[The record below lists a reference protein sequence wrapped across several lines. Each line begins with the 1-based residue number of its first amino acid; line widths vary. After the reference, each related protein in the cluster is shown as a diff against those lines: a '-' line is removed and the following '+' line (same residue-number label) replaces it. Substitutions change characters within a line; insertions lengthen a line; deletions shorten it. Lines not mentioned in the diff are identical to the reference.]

1 MTRRGWLV
9 RPRLLAGAGLMLGT
23 CLLLA
28 SGRLYGQ
35 REVIATAS
43 TATSA
48 TPAATPKAIQQ
59 VSYVPDSTPSHA
71 EREKEAVASQ
81 PPAPAPIVPPSA
93 LLSGLAT
100 SSSAA
105 APKMAT
111 GGTPV
116 PPVAPQTGGTPVPP
130 VVPQNGGM
138 LVSPAVLSVEV
149 LGPDRLLLGQ
159 PFTHEIVLRN
169 IGGQALAE
177 LHIEDPLPAD
187 VHVLKADPPALKQ
200 DNRLAWD
207 LHQLEAGGERR
218 LKIELEPGHPGEL
231 DVQPLVSFRVDN
243 GLRTQVIRP
252 PFSIEISADRAK
264 AMRGERI
271 RFRIQLANH
280 GDASIRNIKIYDKL
294 PSGLH
299 HPIGRIIAVTNF
311 GDLLPGQA
319 RSIDLETT
327 AVESGPIHNEIFAQA
342 DRGVEA
348 KGSVDVVVTEPNL
361 SLHLNG
367 PTQTASQRELDFY
380 LEVAN
385 PASLTAKNIRLV
397 QALPPTFE
405 VVSANGAS
413 LDSNQHAL
421 VWSLTDLGA
430 GQRQR
435 VTYRIKAGDGGDW
448 PMTAAV
454 LSQNFP
460 EAVVKHTLHV
470 DAAAMLKLEV
480 HAREERLAV
489 GGETLVRIH
498 VFNKGNAPCAGVRL
512 TAVLPEAV
520 APFKAEGP
528 SSEQIDNQQVRFAP
542 LDKLEAHGDVVY
554 CVHVRGRQAGK
565 GSLHVQLT
573 AERHTPVDKEIS
585 VSVNSDGETA
595 TANFTKSLPSETLR

>member
-9 RPRLLAGAGLMLGT
+9 RPRLLPGTGLMLGT

-28 SGRLYGQ
+28 SGKLYGQ

-43 TATSA
+43 TVTSQTPA
-48 TPAATPKAIQQ
+48 TPTKTIQP
-59 VSYVPDSTPSHA
+59 VSYVPDPSPSHA
-71 EREKEAVASQ
+71 ERGKAAVVSQ
-81 PPAPAPIVPPSA
+81 PPAPAAMVPPSA

-100 SSSAA
+100 SPSAA
-105 APKMAT
+105 T
-111 GGTPV
+111 SRITTSGTPV
-116 PPVAPQTGGTPVPP
+116 PPALPP
-130 VVPQNGGM
+130 TSGM
-138 LVSPAVLSVEV
+138 LVSPAVLSVEIV
-149 LGPDRLLLGQ
+149 GPDRLLVGQ

-169 IGGQALAE
+169 LAGQTIAD
-177 LHIEDPLPAD
+177 LHVEEPLPAD

-218 LKIELEPGHPGEL
+218 LKVELEPGQPGAL
-231 DVQPLVSFRVDN
+231 DVRPLVSFRVEN
-243 GLRTQVIRP
+243 GLRTQVVRP

-280 GDASIRNIKIYDKL
+280 GDALIRHIKIYDRL

-299 HPIGRIIAVTNF
+299 HPNGPVIAAEF
-311 GDLLPGQA
+311 GDLLPGQT

-327 AVESGPIHNEIFAQA
+327 AVESGPIRNEILAQA

-348 KGSVDVVVTEPNL
+348 KGGVDVVVTEPNL
-361 SLHLNG
+361 SLQMNG
-367 PTQTASQRELDFY
+367 PSQAAAQRELDFY

-385 PASLTAKNIRLV
+385 PASLTAKNVRLV
-397 QALPPTFE
+397 QALPPTFQ

-413 LDSNQHAL
+413 FDSNQHAL

-435 VTYRIKAGDGGDW
+435 VTFRLKAGDGGDW

-460 EAVVKHTLHV
+460 EAVFKHPLHV

-480 HAREERLAV
+480 QAREERLAV
-489 GGETLVRIH
+489 GAETLVSIH

-512 TAVLPEAV
+512 TALLPEAV
-520 APFKAEGP
+520 APFKVEGP
-528 SSEQIDNQQVRFAP
+528 SSEQIENQRVTFTP
-542 LDKLEAHGDVVY
+542 LDKLDAHGDVVY
-554 CVHVRGRQAGK
+554 YIHLRGRQAGK
-565 GSLHVQLT
+565 GPLRVELT
-573 AERHTPVDKEIS
+573 AEKHIPVDKEIS
-585 VSVNSDGETA
+585 INVNASSETA
-595 TANFTKSLPSETLR
+595 TAESTKSLPGETLR

>member
-9 RPRLLAGAGLMLGT
+9 RPRLLPGAGLMLGT

-43 TATSA
+43 TVTSE
-48 TPAATPKAIQQ
+48 TPAAPPKTIPP
-59 VSYVPDSTPSHA
+59 VSDIHDSSPSHA
-71 EREKEAVASQ
+71 ERGKETVVSQ
-81 PPAPAPIVPPSA
+81 PPAPAAMVPPSV
-93 LLSGLAT
+93 LLSGLST
-100 SSSAA
+100 NPRAA
-105 APKMAT
+105 APKMT
-111 GGTPV
+111 TDGTPV
-116 PPVAPQTGGTPVPP
+116 PPVLPQT
-130 VVPQNGGM
+130 GGM

-149 LGPDRLLLGQ
+149 VGPDRLLLGQ

-169 IGGQALAE
+169 MGGQAIVD
-177 LHIEDPLPAD
+177 LHVEEPLLAD
-187 VHVLKADPPALKQ
+187 VHILKADPPALKH
-200 DNRLAWD
+200 DNRLVWD
-207 LHQLEAGGERR
+207 LHQFEMGGERR
-218 LKIELEPGHPGEL
+218 LKVELEPGHPGEL
-231 DVQPLVSFRVDN
+231 EVQPLVSFRVDN
-243 GLRTQVIRP
+243 GLRTQVVRP
-252 PFSIEISADRAK
+252 PFSIEVSADRTR

-280 GDASIRNIKIYDKL
+280 GDAPIRHIKIYDRL

-299 HPIGRIIAVTNF
+299 HPRGPILGYEPF
-311 GDLLPGQA
+311 GDLLPGQT

-327 AVESGPIHNEIFAQA
+327 AVESGPIHNEILAQA

-361 SLHLNG
+361 ALRING
-367 PTQTASQRELDFY
+367 PTQTASQRELDFH

-397 QALPPTFE
+397 QALPPSFE

-435 VTYRIKAGDGGDW
+435 LTFRIKAGDGGDW
-448 PMTAAV
+448 PLTAAV

-480 HAREERLAV
+480 QAREERLAV
-489 GGETLVRIH
+489 GAETIVTLH

-528 SSEQIDNQQVRFAP
+528 SSEQIENQHVRFAP
-542 LDKLEAHGDVVY
+542 LDKLDAHGDVVY
-554 CVHVRGRQAGK
+554 CIHVRGRQVGK
-565 GSLHVQLT
+565 GSLRVELT

-585 VSVNSDGETA
+585 VSVNSAGETA
-595 TANFTKSLPSETLR
+595 AAKFTKSLPDETLR

>member
-9 RPRLLAGAGLMLGT
+9 RLRLLAGAGLMLGT
-23 CLLLA
+23 SLLLA

-43 TATSA
+43 TATSE
-48 TPAATPKAIQQ
+48 TPAAPPKTIPP
-59 VSYVPDSTPSHA
+59 VSSVPDLSPAHA
-71 EREKEAVASQ
+71 ERGKEAVVSQ
-81 PPAPAPIVPPSA
+81 SPAPAAMVPPSV
-93 LLSGLAT
+93 LLGGLAT
-100 SSSAA
+100 SPSAA
-105 APKMAT
+105 ARKMAT
-111 GGTPV
+111 GG
-116 PPVAPQTGGTPVPP
+116 APAPP
-130 VVPQNGGM
+130 VVPPTGGM

-149 LGPDRLLLGQ
+149 VGPDRLLLGQ
-159 PFTHEIVLRN
+159 PCTHEIVLRN
-169 IGGQALAE
+169 LGGQA
-177 LHIEDPLPAD
+177 IAD
-187 VHVLKADPPALKQ
+187 VHIEEPLPTDVQVLKADPPALKHE
-200 DNRLAWD
+200 NRLVWD
-207 LHQLEAGGERR
+207 LHQFEVGGERR
-218 LKIELEPGHPGEL
+218 LKVELEPGHPGEL

-243 GLRTQVIRP
+243 GLRTQVVRP
-252 PFSIEISADRAK
+252 PFSMEISIDHAK

-271 RFRIQLANH
+271 RFRIRLANH
-280 GDASIRNIKIYDKL
+280 GDAPIRNIKIYDRL

-299 HPIGRIIAVTNF
+299 HPNGPMIAAGF
-311 GDLLPGQA
+311 GDLLPGQE

-327 AVESGPIHNEIFAQA
+327 AVESGPIHNEILAQA

-348 KGSVDVVVTEPNL
+348 KGGVDVVVVEPNL
-361 SLHLNG
+361 SLRING
-367 PTQTASQRELDFY
+367 PTQTASQREVDFH

-385 PASLTAKNIRLV
+385 PASLTAKNVRLV
-397 QALPPTFE
+397 QALPPAFE

-435 VTYRIKAGDGGDW
+435 VAFRIKAGDGGDW

-460 EAVVKHTLHV
+460 EAVIKHTVHV

-489 GGETLVRIH
+489 GAETIVTLH

-512 TAVLPEAV
+512 TVVLPEAV

-528 SSEQIDNQQVRFAP
+528 SSEQIDNQHVRFAP
-542 LDKLEAHGDVVY
+542 LEKLDARGDVVY
-554 CVHVRGRQAGK
+554 FIHVRGRQAGK
-565 GSLHVQLT
+565 GSLRVELT

-585 VSVNSDGETA
+585 VSVNSAGETA
-595 TANFTKSLPSETLR
+595 TAKFTKSQPGETLR

>member
-1 MTRRGWLV
+1 MTRRGRLV
-9 RPRLLAGAGLMLGT
+9 RPRLLLGAGLMMGT
-23 CLLLA
+23 CLLL
-28 SGRLYGQ
+28 SSSRLYGQ

-43 TATSA
+43 TVTSQ
-48 TPAATPKAIQQ
+48 TPAAHAPAAPPKRIQQ
-59 VSYVPDSTPSHA
+59 VSYIPDPPNKTPSG
-71 EREKEAVASQ
+71 Q
-81 PPAPAPIVPPSA
+81 PQTPAPMVPPSA

-100 SSSAA
+100 SPSVGAS
-105 APKMAT
+105 KMTTGGTPVSPT

-116 PPVAPQTGGTPVPP
+116 PP
-130 VVPQNGGM
+130 
-138 LVSPAVLSVEV
+138 AVLSVEV
-149 LGPDRLLLGQ
+149 VGPDRLLLGQ

-169 IGGQALAE
+169 MGGQAIAE
-177 LHIEDPLPAD
+177 LHVEEPLPAD
-187 VHVLKADPPALKQ
+187 VHVLKADPPALKH
-200 DNRLAWD
+200 DDRLAWD
-207 LHQLEAGGERR
+207 LHQFETGGERR
-218 LKIELEPGHPGEL
+218 LKVELEPDHPGEV

-243 GLRTQVIRP
+243 GLRTQIVRP
-252 PFSIEISADRAK
+252 PFSVEISADRSK

-280 GDASIRNIKIYDKL
+280 GDAPIRNIKIYDSL

-299 HPIGRIIAVTNF
+299 HPNGPRIAVGNF
-311 GDLLPGQA
+311 GDLLPGQT

-327 AVESGPIHNEIFAQA
+327 AVESGPIRNEILAQA

-348 KGSVDVVVTEPNL
+348 KGGVDVVVTEPNL
-361 SLHLNG
+361 SLQING
-367 PTQTASQRELDFY
+367 PTQAASQRELEFH
-380 LEVAN
+380 LEIAN

-435 VTYRIKAGDGGDW
+435 VTFRIKPSDGGDW

-470 DAAAMLKLEV
+470 DASAMLKLEV

-489 GGETLVRIH
+489 GGETIVGIR
-498 VFNKGNAPCAGVRL
+498 VFNKGAAPCAGVRL

-520 APFKAEGP
+520 VPFKAEGP
-528 SSEQIDNQQVRFAP
+528 SSEQLENQQVRFAP
-542 LDKLEAHGDVVY
+542 LDKLEAHSDVVY
-554 CVHVRGRQAGK
+554 CIHVRGRQAGK
-565 GSLHVQLT
+565 GSLRAELT

-585 VSVNSDGETA
+585 VNVNSASETA
-595 TANFTKSLPSETLR
+595 TAESTKSLPGETLR

>member
-9 RPRLLAGAGLMLGT
+9 RPRLLVGTGLMLGT

-28 SGRLYGQ
+28 SGKLYGQ

-43 TATSA
+43 TAASAAPA
-48 TPAATPKAIQQ
+48 TPPKTIRPM
-59 VSYVPDSTPSHA
+59 SYVPDPSPSHA
-71 EREKEAVASQ
+71 ERGKEAVVSQ
-81 PPAPAPIVPPSA
+81 PSATETMVPPSA
-93 LLSGLAT
+93 LLSGLGT
-100 SSSAA
+100 SPSAA
-105 APKMAT
+105 APKMTTGGTPVPPALPLT

-116 PPVAPQTGGTPVPP
+116 PPVDSQTGGTPV
-130 VVPQNGGM
+130 
-138 LVSPAVLSVEV
+138 LPAVVSVEV
-149 LGPDRLLLGQ
+149 VGPDRLLLGQ
-159 PFTHEIVLRN
+159 PLTHEIVLRN
-169 IGGQALAE
+169 MGGQTIAE
-177 LHIEDPLPAD
+177 LHVEEPLPAD

-207 LHQLEAGGERR
+207 LHQFEVGGERR
-218 LKIELEPGHPGEL
+218 LKVELEPTHPDQL
-231 DVQPLVSFRVDN
+231 NVRPLVSFRVDN
-243 GLRTQVIRP
+243 GLRTQVVRP
-252 PFSIEISADRAK
+252 PFSMEISVDHAK

-280 GDASIRNIKIYDKL
+280 GDAPVRNIKIYDTL

-299 HPIGRIIAVTNF
+299 HPKGPIVYCGF
-311 GDLLPGQA
+311 GDLLPGQM

-327 AVESGPIHNEIFAQA
+327 AVESGPIHNEILAQA

-361 SLHLNG
+361 ALRMDG
-367 PTQTASQRELDFY
+367 PTQTAAQRELDFH

-397 QALPPTFE
+397 QALPPSFE

-435 VTYRIKAGDGGDW
+435 VTFRIKAGDGGDW

-460 EAVVKHTLHV
+460 EAVVKHILHV
-470 DAAAMLKLEV
+470 DAAALLKLEV
-480 HAREERLAV
+480 HAREEHLDV
-489 GGETLVRIH
+489 GAETLVRIH

-528 SSEQIDNQQVRFAP
+528 SSEQIEKQQVYFAP
-542 LDKLEAHGDVVY
+542 LDKLDAHGDVVY
-554 CVHVRGRQAGK
+554 CIHVRGRQAGK
-565 GSLHVQLT
+565 GSLRVELT
-573 AERHTPVDKEIS
+573 AQKHTPVDKEIS
-585 VSVNSDGETA
+585 VNVNGAGETA
-595 TANFTKSLPSETLR
+595 TAKFTKSVPGETLR

>member
-9 RPRLLAGAGLMLGT
+9 RPRLLLGAGLMLGA
-23 CLLLA
+23 CLLLG
-28 SGRLYGQ
+28 SSRLYGQ

-43 TATSA
+43 TVTSE
-48 TPAATPKAIQQ
+48 TPATHAPAAPPKMIQQ
-59 VSYVPDSTPSHA
+59 ASYVPDPSNNGPA
-71 EREKEAVASQ
+71 GQPQSPAS
-81 PPAPAPIVPPSA
+81 IVPPSA

-100 SSSAA
+100 SPSAPTTA
-105 APKMAT
+105 APRMTTGGTPVPLTGGTPVPLT

-116 PPVAPQTGGTPVPP
+116 PP
-130 VVPQNGGM
+130 
-138 LVSPAVLSVEV
+138 AVLSVEV
-149 LGPDRLLLGQ
+149 VGPDRLLLGQ
-159 PFTHEIVLRN
+159 PCTYEIVLRN
-169 IGGQALAE
+169 MGGQTIAE
-177 LHIEDPLPAD
+177 LHVEEPLQAD

-207 LHQLEAGGERR
+207 LHQFEAGGERR
-218 LKIELEPGHPGEL
+218 LKVELEPSHPGEL
-231 DVQPLVSFRVDN
+231 DVQPLVSFRLGN

-271 RFRIQLANH
+271 RFRIQLVNH
-280 GDASIRNIKIYDKL
+280 GDAPIRNIKIYDSL

-299 HPIGRIIAVTNF
+299 HPNGPRIGVNF
-311 GDLLPGQA
+311 GDLLPGQT

-327 AVESGPIHNEIFAQA
+327 AVESGPIHNEILAQA

-348 KGSVDVVVTEPNL
+348 KGAVDVVVTEPSL
-361 SLHLNG
+361 SLRLDG
-367 PTQTASQRELDFY
+367 PTQTAAQRELDFH

-397 QALPPTFE
+397 QALPPSFE
-405 VVSANGAS
+405 VVSLNGAS

-435 VTYRIKAGDGGDW
+435 VTFRIKAGDGGDW

-480 HAREERLAV
+480 HAREDHLAV
-489 GGETLVRIH
+489 GAETIVSIH
-498 VFNKGNAPCAGVRL
+498 VFNKGNAPCAGIRL

-520 APFKAEGP
+520 VPFKAEGP
-528 SSEQIDNQQVRFAP
+528 SSEQIENQQVRFAP
-542 LDKLEAHGDVVY
+542 LDKLDAHGDVVY
-554 CVHVRGRQAGK
+554 CIHVRGRQAGK
-565 GSLHVQLT
+565 GPLRVELT

-585 VSVNSDGETA
+585 VGVNAAGETA
-595 TANFTKSLPSETLR
+595 TAEFTKSVPGETLR